1 MRVGIYLDLRNPPQW
16 RRPWAEHYA
25 RTLELCEEADRLG
38 AGSVWLSEHHL
49 FEDGYLPQPLTFAA
63 AVAARTSRVRI
74 GTAVLLAALRHPA
87 QIVEEANVVD
97 LVSAGRLE
105 VGIGAGY
112 RAPEHAAFG
121 HDLGDRYALVEDRI
135 REIQRLWRE
144 GAVTPPPVQD
154 PIPLWGGFQGPRG
167 ARLAGRLGML
177 LLTLD
182 RRLLAP
188 YREGLEA
195 GGHPA
200 SSARMGGVVNLVVA
214 DDPETAW
221 PRIVPHL
228 AYQWDSYNR
237 YMVEGTEQPVPRP
250 IDPERWRAPG
260 RDGAPP
266 RFQVLTPE
274 DAAQALR
281 ERTDGLP
288 VEHVYLWASIAGMP
302 DDLVDRHVELV
313 AGTLAPML
321 A

>member
-16 RRPWAEHYA
+16 RRQWTAHYRRA
-25 RTLELCEEADRLG
+25 LELCEEADRLG

-74 GTAVLLAALRHPA
+74 GTAVLLAALRQPV
-87 QIVEEANVVD
+87 QIVEETTVVD
-97 LVSAGRLE
+97 LLSDGRIEL
-105 VGIGAGY
+105 GMGAGY
-112 RAPEHAAFG
+112 RVPEYAAFG
-121 HDLGDRYALVEDRI
+121 LDLGDRYALVEDRI
-135 REIQRLWRE
+135 REVTRLFRE
-144 GAVTPPPVQD
+144 RTVTPPPVQD
-154 PIPLWGGFQGPRG
+154 PVPLWGGFQGPRG
-167 ARLAGRLGML
+167 ARLAGRLGMN

-182 RRLLAP
+182 RRLLGP
-188 YREGLEA
+188 YVEGLEEGGFPA
-195 GGHPA
+195 G
-200 SSARMGGVVNLVVA
+200 SARMGGVVNLVLA
-214 DDPETAW
+214 DDPEAVW
-221 PRIVPHL
+221 PRVAPHL
-228 AYQWDSYNR
+228 SYQWDSYNR
-237 YMVEGTEQPVPRP
+237 YMVEGTDQPVPKP

-266 RFQVLTPE
+266 RFQVLTAE
-274 DAAQALR
+274 DAARALR